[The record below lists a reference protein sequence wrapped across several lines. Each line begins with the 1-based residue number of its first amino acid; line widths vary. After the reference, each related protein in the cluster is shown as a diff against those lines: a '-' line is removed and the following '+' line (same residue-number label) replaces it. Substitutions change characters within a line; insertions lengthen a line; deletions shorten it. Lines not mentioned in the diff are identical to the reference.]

1 MQALPHCSEI
11 LSETLGL
18 SFPFMPLWH
27 SQGAKRPARALF
39 PLPLSP
45 LPQINLAP
53 KAEASG
59 DTEEGESRDD
69 STLGRDPRGQRCP

>member
-18 SFPFMPLWH
+18 SFPFMPLWD
-27 SQGAKRPARALF
+27 SQGAKRPERALF

-53 KAEASG
+53 KAETSG
-59 DTEEGESRDD
+59 ETESQRRPPPAA
-69 STLGRDPRGQRCP
+69 THLGFRGVLQ